1 MSVNSQNLHIQDG
14 DRGIAIRFTEPHSF
28 PLGAKIK
35 VNVTG
40 TELSEFN
47 GLLQLNFTEISQV
60 ESNTAGTLPTP
71 IVVTVGELTSNL
83 EQYEST
89 LIKIEGA
96 MISGGT
102 TFEGGL
108 DVSDGTGN
116 IEMYTRSSSTFANSA
131 VPTGTVS
138 VTAIATEFND
148 PSLTIRSTSDV
159 N

>member
-1 MSVNSQNLHIQDG
+1 
-14 DRGIAIRFTEPHSF
+14 
-28 PLGAKIK
+28 
-35 VNVTG
+35 
-40 TELSEFN
+40 
-47 GLLQLNFTEISQV
+47 
-60 ESNTAGTLPTP
+60 
-71 IVVTVGELTSNL
+71 
-83 EQYEST
+83 
-89 LIKIEGA
+89 

-108 DVSDGTGN
+108 DVSDGTGTV
-116 IEMYTRSSSTFANSA
+116 EMYTRSSSTFANSA